1 MVIQL
6 PNNTQRN
13 VIISKDAV
21 HEEEMMVSNFVKLT
35 WNDATRYALPVGSY
49 IVYGGVKYRLFDEY
63 QPDASGECTFKYT
76 PQFESPAMWLKHIP
90 FLRIELDGTKRS
102 EWSFSG
108 YVSDLGAYL
117 LNFLV
122 TWGTDVDTE
131 FGTDFNPSAFVSNH
145 VQYSGGIGD
154 MIINIS
160 FSAVDVWSALTQ
172 IAGQLDCEFHVDLA
186 VHKLYIGTIATGTSE
201 TLTVGENVGVP
212 SISRNKEAYC
222 NRYVVHGGTRNLT
235 QQGADGTNYQSTNR
249 LTLPDYFEDSV
260 IDLREDWPTGDN
272 VPQQPEGWA
281 NIKASPTEPAITGEL
296 VMDDV
301 YPQVKFYL
309 YDLKQRLRK
318 RLLENGT
325 ESSETYA
332 TWYTKLAIRNGDNF
346 TTYKMQDSV
355 IATVVSKGTNSYG
368 QQYIVLNMAFG
379 SGSQFTGGRLR
390 PGFDEREYGL
400 YRVEISDGTNK
411 ELAQVSP
418 HGGGTMT
425 KCIFQGSSL
434 IYQNATPDAPSV
446 PGTEI
451 TFIGGIDIT
460 KAPKNNI
467 HSDRIAGVTLQCSFL
482 PNYAT
487 GALDSPLTGR
497 TFDIVTFNHSGTEHD
512 NEDVDAQGQ
521 PSQGMAFDDETFRIE
536 PVDENTLIIPQKS
549 SQTLYPR
556 ANATANVVNNIVSLI
571 GVKAPDTAIGVARTE
586 LLAAAIA
593 AIKRKRLDNNTYTV
607 KSYPQVFKSGNTS
620 LSVGQAVT
628 LINGTYTL
636 ATHVRKLVTRL
647 DFPEIVEITVGNE
660 KHKGPISTLKEQVN
674 TVVYYGGGGVSAP
687 AGGGSQSETPETTQM
702 AERLVDN
709 TPHRVW
715 GQPYW
720 QNGVPNDVS
729 GSLSDVENILMDGF
743 IEFGSNSRIYE
754 DSDRKLKLRGYN
766 GIEIEHNLFI
776 GTDLAIKTAAVG
788 ENGTDLLAYKS
799 GDWGGVT
806 GAHWFVGAAGVNG
819 FIRSYGELKRWK
831 DANTQY
837 RIWDESNLNPD
848 NYLPLTG
855 GSVEY
860 LTIASSSSDFSLEL
874 SESGISFKYG
884 GSEYGSISL
893 AQDSADM
900 VFDISSN
907 ATLGGAAIATE
918 SWVEQ
923 QGFLTSHQ
931 SLANYVTLDGT
942 ETITGQKTFGGIV
955 NLQSDVYVTP
965 TGTLYLQTYDSA
977 SRPVSSPAAS
987 QSWVSSQGFL
997 TSAALSGY
1005 ATTNQLDTGLA
1016 AKQDKITFVN
1026 TNGNTEAYFSYL
1038 HLPLTNS
1045 SGHAVLDLS
1054 GYLPLAGGT
1063 MTGSANMV
1071 SDLSA
1076 DNYTTRSGRAIG
1088 MVATLNQHPA
1098 QNDNGYRGGVLFM
1111 FGREEQYDPNAQQ
1124 AQSTQDKFE
1133 YVAINCLSEYKQ
1145 DWWSG
1150 SYGLKIAADNV
1161 YWKNKPLALAEQLN
1175 NYVSL
1180 SSQQTISG
1188 AKTFSADVTHSGTS
1202 KAKFGSLS
1210 SIFENSNNEL
1220 VLTGGNG
1227 IVLDDDTNIGNGY
1240 QLSFNNNNGISNY
1253 SNSYGDYL
1261 ELWGANG
1268 VIIDDAAFIRENDE
1282 LWKLAT
1288 EDWVENCIGSA
1299 ATLTIAQVT
1308 SSDQKVVTSGMTFTA
1323 SNGTYLL
1330 KGNGN
1335 NNGKIVLRARFT
1347 ASETCLVKVT
1357 LTASS
1362 EQNYDFGVVGLLD
1375 DDDLSSNSGSIG
1387 NRILAKASGN
1397 NNTVT
1402 KFVEVPAGDHYFEI
1416 GYVKDGSQ
1424 STYDDCATIKIEK
1437 VRTAFDCLPIS
1448 GGTMTGDLAMSYG
1461 TYLRLNGTGGGT
1473 AGMLYASGND
1483 LIMGGNNLK
1492 FYSDGNFTF
1501 NSAVITNGGSLCL
1514 GMSTPSE
1521 TYKLDVTGN
1530 TRLNGLVGIG
1540 TAPVSGYA
1548 IDIDGVARATRWDTT
1563 SDERLK
1569 DVTEQLEP
1577 SAEDIAAAPIVTFR
1591 WKEGDGNENLG
1602 TLAQYWQTVFPQ
1614 AVHEGMDGLLSM
1626 EYSTI
1631 ALASAVTA
1639 ARKAVALEQ
1648 RVSELER
1655 LLATK

>member
-1 MVIQL
+1 MNIQL
-6 PNNTQRN
+6 PDTQLN
-13 VIISKDAV
+13 VLISKDAV

-35 WNDATRYALPVGSY
+35 WNDATRYSLPVGSY

-63 QPDASGECTFKYT
+63 QPDASGERTYKYA
-76 PQFESPAMWLKHIP
+76 PQFEHPTMWLKHIP

-108 YVSDLGAYL
+108 YVRDLGAYL

-186 VHKLYIGTIATGTSE
+186 SHKLYIGTIATGTSE

-309 YDLKQRLRK
+309 YDLKHRLRK

-355 IATVVSKGTNSYG
+355 IATVVSNGTNSYG
-368 QQYIVLNMAFG
+368 QQYIILNMAFG
-379 SGSQFTGGRLR
+379 SGSQFTGGMLR
-390 PGFDEREYGL
+390 PGFDEMEYGL
-400 YRVEISDGTNK
+400 YWVEISDGTNK

-418 HGGGTMT
+418 HGGGTLT
-425 KCIFQGSSL
+425 KCIFQVESL
-434 IYQNATPDAPSV
+434 IYQNATT
-446 PGTEI
+446 GTEI

-521 PSQGMAFDDETFRIE
+521 ASQGMAFDDKTFRIE

-660 KHKGPISTLKEQVN
+660 KHKGPISTLKEQVS

-702 AERLVDN
+702 ADRLAGN

-754 DSDRKLKLRGYN
+754 DSYRKLKLRGYN
-766 GIEIEHNLFI
+766 GIETEHNLLI

-806 GAHWFVGAAGVNG
+806 GAHWFVGVAGVDG
-819 FIRSYGELKRWK
+819 FIRSDGELKRW
-831 DANTQY
+831 ANDENQY
-837 RIWDESNLNPD
+837 TIWDSSNLTPS
-848 NYLPLTG
+848 NYLQLTG
-855 GSVEY
+855 GTLKGTLTFADSNGNAYGAIRAEKIGNDEY
-860 LTIASSSSDFSLEL
+860 LYLWGNDGVLIDGLSVRKDSLIVPIEDVFL
-874 SESGISFKYG
+874 NLTG
-884 GSEYGSISL
+884 GMMEP
-893 AQDSADM
+893 
-900 VFDISSN
+900 
-907 ATLGGAAIATE
+907 GA
-918 SWVEQ
+918 
-923 QGFLTSHQ
+923 
-931 SLANYVTLDGT
+931 
-942 ETITGQKTFGGIV
+942 TIT
-955 NLQSDVYVTP
+955 LQEIENNIPVQ
-965 TGTLYLQTYDSA
+965 TLVA
-977 SRPVSSPAAS
+977 SRR
-987 QSWVSSQGFL
+987 WVDAQGFL
-997 TSAALSGY
+997 TSADMSGY
-1005 ATTNQLDTGLA
+1005 ATTSQLDTGLA
-1016 AKQDKITFVN
+1016 AKQNKTHFLN
-1026 TNGNTEAYFSYL
+1026 TNDSDTEVAFSYL
-1038 HLPLTNS
+1038 HLPLGSVNAGHASLDVLPS
-1045 SGHAVLDLS
+1045 SGGDMTGDIDMQSNYLRFNFDSYIHDESGTLEIYGYDGITMNKRPTVHAGDKYVSVALETDVYE
-1054 GYLPLAGGT
+1054 YLEGGT
-1063 MTGSANMV
+1063 ASI
-1071 SDLSA
+1071 
-1076 DNYTTRSGRAIG
+1076 SGT
-1088 MVATLNQHPA
+1088 V
-1098 QNDNGYRGGVLFM
+1098 V
-1111 FGREEQYDPNAQQ
+1111 
-1124 AQSTQDKFE
+1124 K
-1133 YVAINCLSEYKQ
+1133 KQ
-1145 DWWSG
+1145 D
-1150 SYGLKIAADNV
+1150 
-1161 YWKNKPLALAEQLN
+1161 
-1175 NYVSL
+1175 
-1180 SSQQTISG
+1180 
-1188 AKTFSADVTHSGTS
+1188 
-1202 KAKFGSLS
+1202 
-1210 SIFENSNNEL
+1210 
-1220 VLTGGNG
+1220 
-1227 IVLDDDTNIGNGY
+1227 
-1240 QLSFNNNNGISNY
+1240 
-1253 SNSYGDYL
+1253 
-1261 ELWGANG
+1261 
-1268 VIIDDAAFIRENDE
+1268 
-1282 LWKLAT
+1282 
-1288 EDWVENCIGSA
+1288 
-1299 ATLTIAQVT
+1299 
-1308 SSDQKVVTSGMTFTA
+1308 SGMTYSRDGNTYTL
-1323 SNGTYLL
+1323 NG
-1330 KGNGN
+1330 GNVD
-1335 NNGKIVLRARFT
+1335 NGAIILRVNFAVT
-1347 ASETCLVKVT
+1347 GSPVVKVT
-1357 LTASS
+1357 ITPSS
-1362 EQNYDFGVVGLLD
+1362 ESNYDFGAVGLLNTD
-1375 DDDLSSNSGSIG
+1375 TLSSDGGVTSSIIKNG
-1387 NRILAKASGN
+1387 ERTILAKASG
-1397 NNTVT
+1397 TTAVT
-1402 KFVEVPAGDHYFEI
+1402 SFFKATEGSNYIEICYAKDSSASSGSDKVTISFDTLGFVPVN
-1416 GYVKDGSQ
+1416 
-1424 STYDDCATIKIEK
+1424 
-1437 VRTAFDCLPIS
+1437 
-1448 GGTMTGDLAMSYG
+1448 GGTMKGDLNLGAHQLKFQNGQIENTTLDGGYMHFASAGGQFHFHGDTNYG
-1461 TYLRLNGTGGGT
+1461 TCVAAAFNQQSDLTLKNVKRYL
-1473 AGMLYASGND
+1473 
-1483 LIMGGNNLK
+1483 K
-1492 FYSDGNFTF
+1492 
-1501 NSAVITNGGSLCL
+1501 
-1514 GMSTPSE
+1514 PS
-1521 TYKLDVTGN
+1521 V
-1530 TRLNGLVGIG
+1530 
-1540 TAPVSGYA
+1540 
-1548 IDIDGVARATRWDTT
+1548 
-1563 SDERLK
+1563 
-1569 DVTEQLEP
+1569 
-1577 SAEDIAAAPIVTFR
+1577 EDIAAAPIIEFS
-1591 WKEGDGNENLG
+1591 WKGDTYRRLHLG
-1602 TLAQYWQTVFPQ
+1602 SAAQYWRDVFPQ
-1614 AVHEGMDGLLSM
+1614 ATLEDANGKLAMDYGA
-1626 EYSTI
+1626 I
-1631 ALASAVTA
+1631 ALAGAIAA

>member
-1 MVIQL
+1 MNIQL
-6 PNNTQRN
+6 PDTQLN
-13 VIISKDAV
+13 VLISKDAV

-63 QPDASGECTFKYT
+63 QPDASGERTYKYA
-76 PQFESPAMWLKHIP
+76 PQFEHPTMWLKHIP

-108 YVSDLGAYL
+108 YVRDLGAYL
-117 LNFLV
+117 LNFLI
-122 TWGTDVDTE
+122 TWGNDVDTE
-131 FGTDFNPSAFVSNH
+131 FGTDFNPSAFVSNV

-186 VHKLYIGTIATGTSE
+186 AHKLYIGTIATGTSE

-249 LTLPDYFEDSV
+249 LTLPDNFTDSV
-260 IDLREDWPTGDN
+260 INLKASN
-272 VPQQPEGWA
+272 KPEGISQADWNA
-281 NIKASPTEPAITGEL
+281 IKADQNEPSITGEL
-296 VMDDV
+296 VMDDI

-355 IATVVSKGTNSYG
+355 IATVVSNGTNSYG
-368 QQYIVLNMAFG
+368 QQYIILNMAFG
-379 SGSQFTGGRLR
+379 SGSQFTRGMLR

-400 YRVEISDGTNK
+400 YWVEISDGTNK

-418 HGGGTMT
+418 HGGGTLT
-425 KCIFQGSSL
+425 KCIFQVESL
-434 IYQNATPDAPSV
+434 IYQNATT
-446 PGTEI
+446 GTEI

-521 PSQGMAFDDETFRIE
+521 ASQGMAFDDETFRIE

-571 GVKAPDTAIGVARTE
+571 GVKAPDTAIVVARTE

-660 KHKGPISTLKEQVN
+660 KHKGPISTLKEQVS

-702 AERLVDN
+702 ADRLTGN

-806 GAHWFVGAAGVNG
+806 GAHWFVGVAGVDG
-819 FIRSYGELKRWK
+819 FIRSDGELKRWANNDNQYTIWDSENLDPTSFLTSDDLTNYAQK
-831 DANTQY
+831 NWVGENYLSKSGGIIKGTLEIDDTNDDPVVLISDDGDVTANGDLTLGGTAYVTEDNDLEQVATRTWVTNSGIAGCVTSVAPGAASSPQADSIVVTTPSGTDNFTVPFATRSSKLDVITAQNTSTTGTNYTEILQGTLAFSCDNLLASDTDNVALQVGYSVDKWQISALGGHLYVRQNDDANGRPTEWTAWRQVLDTGNWSTFITQSSLGVTDALAGKQNKIHFLN
-837 RIWDESNLNPD
+837 RNNNNTESDFSYL
-848 NYLPLTG
+848 YLPLR
-855 GSVEY
+855 
-860 LTIASSSSDFSLEL
+860 D
-874 SESGISFKYG
+874 
-884 GSEYGSISL
+884 
-893 AQDSADM
+893 
-900 VFDISSN
+900 
-907 ATLGGAAIATE
+907 
-918 SWVEQ
+918 
-923 QGFLTSHQ
+923 
-931 SLANYVTLDGT
+931 
-942 ETITGQKTFGGIV
+942 V
-955 NLQSDVYVTP
+955 N
-965 TGTLYLQTYDSA
+965 
-977 SRPVSSPAAS
+977 
-987 QSWVSSQGFL
+987 
-997 TSAALSGY
+997 SGY
-1005 ATTNQLDTGLA
+1005 AELDCVPVTGMNSFFLKSQLGVDNYPSR
-1016 AKQDKITFVN
+1016 V
-1026 TNGNTEAYFSYL
+1026 
-1038 HLPLTNS
+1038 
-1045 SGHAVLDLS
+1045 GHAV
-1054 GYLPLAGGT
+1054 
-1063 MTGSANMV
+1063 
-1071 SDLSA
+1071 
-1076 DNYTTRSGRAIG
+1076 G
-1088 MVATLNQHPA
+1088 MQSKLNQYGTG
-1098 QNDNGYRGGVLFM
+1098 DNGVRGGVYFM
-1111 FGREEQYDPNAQQ
+1111 FGRSSN
-1124 AQSTQDKFE
+1124 SSQDVFE
-1133 YVAINCLSEYKQ
+1133 RININCLAEYKS
-1145 DWWSG
+1145 DDYNSN
-1150 SYGLKIAADNV
+1150 YGLSITPTALTFLGNTV
-1161 YWKNKPLALAEQLN
+1161 YHAGNASSSI
-1175 NYVSL
+1175 VTL
-1180 SSQQTISG
+1180 SDQQTISG

-1210 SIFENSNNEL
+1210 SIYENSSNVL

-1227 IVLDDDTNIGNGY
+1227 IELNDDTNVGNGY
-1240 QLSFNNNNGISNY
+1240 SLTFNDENGIASSII
-1253 SNSYGDYL
+1253 SNSEYL
-1261 ELWGANG
+1261 RLWGIEG
-1268 VIIDDAAFIRENDE
+1268 VVIDDAAYVMENNE

-1288 EDWVENCIGSA
+1288 ESWVENCIGSA

-1330 KGNGN
+1330 KGNSN

-1347 ASETCLVKVT
+1347 VSEECLVKVT

-1362 EQNYDFGVVGLLD
+1362 EQNFDFGVVGLLD

-1387 NRILAKASGN
+1387 NKILAKASGN
-1397 NNTVT
+1397 NTIVT
-1402 KFVEVPAGDHYFEI
+1402 KFVKVSSGDHYFEI

-1437 VRTAFDCLPIS
+1437 IRTSFDCLPRS
-1448 GGTMTGDLAMSYG
+1448 GGTMTGDLNLGVSKLKFQNGHIENTTQDGGYMRLYSASGQFHFHGESAYG
-1461 TYLRLNGTGGGT
+1461 TCVAAAFTQQ
-1473 AGMLYASGND
+1473 
-1483 LIMGGNNLK
+1483 
-1492 FYSDGNFTF
+1492 SD
-1501 NSAVITNGGSLCL
+1501 A
-1514 GMSTPSE
+1514 
-1521 TYKLDVTGN
+1521 
-1530 TRLNGLVGIG
+1530 
-1540 TAPVSGYA
+1540 
-1548 IDIDGVARATRWDTT
+1548 
-1563 SDERLK
+1563 RLK
-1569 DVTEQLEP
+1569 EVTKHLTP
-1577 SAEDIAAAPIVTFR
+1577 GIEDIAAAPVVTFR
-1591 WKEGDGNENLG
+1591 WKDGDGNDNLG
-1602 TLAQYWQTVFPQ
+1602 SLAQYWQTVFPQ
-1614 AVHEGMDGLLSM
+1614 AVHEDADGHLSM
-1626 EYSTI
+1626 EYGTI

-1639 ARKAVALEQ
+1639 ARKVMDLERRVAL
-1648 RVSELER
+1648 LESR
-1655 LLATK
+1655 

>member
-63 QPDASGECTFKYT
+63 QPDASGERTYKYA
-76 PQFESPAMWLKHIP
+76 PQFEHPTMWLKHIP

-186 VHKLYIGTIATGTSE
+186 ANKLYIGTIATGTGE

-249 LTLPDYFEDSV
+249 LTLPDNFTDSV
-260 IDLREDWPTGDN
+260 INLKASN
-272 VPQQPEGWA
+272 KPEGISQADWNA
-281 NIKASPTEPAITGEL
+281 IKADQNEPSITGEL
-296 VMDDV
+296 VMDDI

-390 PGFDEREYGL
+390 PAPGFAEMEFGL
-400 YRVEISDGTNK
+400 YWVEISDGTNK

-418 HGGGTMT
+418 YGDGTLT
-425 KCIFQGSSL
+425 KCIYQDSSL
-434 IYQNATPDAPSV
+434 IWQNATT
-446 PGTEI
+446 GTEI

-660 KHKGPISTLKEQVN
+660 KHKGPISTLKEQVS

-687 AGGGSQSETPETTQM
+687 VGGGSQSETPETTQM

-709 TPHRVW
+709 TPHTIW
-715 GQPYW
+715 GQKYW
-720 QNGVPNDVS
+720 NDGKPENVA
-729 GSLSDVENILMDGF
+729 GSLEDVDDIYMSGTITFNDNSMIFEDASRRLNLVGYTGILARQNLYLASGF
-743 IEFGSNSRIYE
+743 
-754 DSDRKLKLRGYN
+754 
-766 GIEIEHNLFI
+766 
-776 GTDLAIKTAAVG
+776 AIKTVDG
-788 ENGTDLLAYKS
+788 NENGLDLLAYKTAS
-799 GDWGGVT
+799 QQAPVNGQGVN
-806 GAHWFVGAAGVNG
+806 HWFVGSQVVQGVL
-819 FIRSYGELKRWK
+819 RSNDPLVRYDGTDSFTIWDSSNLTPSDYLQRTGGTIKGELKIAVVTEDIYGGITTHK
-831 DANTQY
+831 
-837 RIWDESNLNPD
+837 SD
-848 NYLPLTG
+848 ND
-855 GSVEY
+855 EY
-860 LTIASSSSDFSLEL
+860 LYLWGNDGVLIDGL
-874 SESGISFKYG
+874 SVRKNSAIVPIENVFL
-884 GSEYGSISL
+884 SL
-893 AQDSADM
+893 A
-900 VFDISSN
+900 
-907 ATLGGAAIATE
+907 GGTMEPGA
-918 SWVEQ
+918 
-923 QGFLTSHQ
+923 
-931 SLANYVTLDGT
+931 
-942 ETITGQKTFGGIV
+942 TITLQEIV
-955 NLQSDVYVTP
+955 NNIPVQ
-965 TGTLYLQTYDSA
+965 TL
-977 SRPVSSPAAS
+977 VAS
-987 QSWVSSQGFL
+987 QRWVNAQGFL

-1005 ATTNQLDTGLA
+1005 
-1016 AKQDKITFVN
+1016 
-1026 TNGNTEAYFSYL
+1026 
-1038 HLPLTNS
+1038 LPL
-1045 SGHAVLDLS
+1045 SGGALTDDLS
-1054 GYLPLAGGT
+1054 VDGNLSVTGT
-1063 MTGSANMV
+1063 VEADSFIT
-1071 SDLSA
+1071 SDL
-1076 DNYTTRSGRAIG
+1076 
-1088 MVATLNQHPA
+1088 
-1098 QNDNGYRGGVLFM
+1098 
-1111 FGREEQYDPNAQQ
+1111 
-1124 AQSTQDKFE
+1124 K
-1133 YVAINCLSEYKQ
+1133 
-1145 DWWSG
+1145 
-1150 SYGLKIAADNV
+1150 
-1161 YWKNKPLALAEQLN
+1161 
-1175 NYVSL
+1175 
-1180 SSQQTISG
+1180 
-1188 AKTFSADVTHSGTS
+1188 
-1202 KAKFGSLS
+1202 
-1210 SIFENSNNEL
+1210 
-1220 VLTGGNG
+1220 
-1227 IVLDDDTNIGNGY
+1227 
-1240 QLSFNNNNGISNY
+1240 
-1253 SNSYGDYL
+1253 
-1261 ELWGANG
+1261 
-1268 VIIDDAAFIRENDE
+1268 
-1282 LWKLAT
+1282 KLAT
-1288 EDWVENCIGSA
+1288 EDWVEEQEYQTAAIETVYCYGNALTVTNKSVSIPLAGTNTPGVIQVGDGLTSNEDHLEVDTSIIASKDWVNKGYSNGRTTKYVEFPDYSWFNSNNYYSGYGGEDYFKALLKWCVAQIPTWRQNGEISASELNNASLCLTLIGSA
-1299 ATLTIAQVT
+1299 RPNG
-1308 SSDQKVVTSGMTFTA
+1308 SGTA
-1323 SNGTYLL
+1323 IINLY
-1330 KGNGN
+1330 
-1335 NNGKIVLRARFT
+1335 A
-1347 ASETCLVKVT
+1347 
-1357 LTASS
+1357 
-1362 EQNYDFGVVGLLD
+1362 
-1375 DDDLSSNSGSIG
+1375 
-1387 NRILAKASGN
+1387 ASGAWSG
-1397 NNTVT
+1397 
-1402 KFVEVPAGDHYFEI
+1402 EDDM
-1416 GYVKDGSQ
+1416 DGMP
-1424 STYDDCATIKIEK
+1424 K
-1437 VRTAFDCLPIS
+1437 
-1448 GGTMTGDLAMSYG
+1448 
-1461 TYLRLNGTGGGT
+1461 
-1473 AGMLYASGND
+1473 YASGVYFAPGTSEFVWHFRSWTVQANSAPVWYFSTFD
-1483 LIMGGNNLK
+1483 FSSIDADRLDGHHASDFLLLSGGGLTGNLAITDAELKVSNGNGGWVHQMVHTASGASESTYK
-1492 FYSDGNFTF
+1492 FYTSQNAQ
-1501 NSAVITNGGSLCL
+1501 NSTPVTGYEFDKDVKVKKLIADEVQADNINAGLDIIIDDASVSGKTGRFYVDNGSLYYQYDN
-1514 GMSTPSE
+1514 GTPM
-1521 TYKLDVTGN
+1521 K
-1530 TRLNGLVGIG
+1530 
-1540 TAPVSGYA
+1540 
-1548 IDIDGVARATRWDTT
+1548 
-1563 SDERLK
+1563 
-1569 DVTEQLEP
+1569 
-1577 SAEDIAAAPIVTFR
+1577 IV
-1591 WKEGDGNENLG
+1591 
-1602 TLAQYWQTVFPQ
+1602 
-1614 AVHEGMDGLLSM
+1614 
-1626 EYSTI
+1626 
-1631 ALASAVTA
+1631 
-1639 ARKAVALEQ
+1639 
-1648 RVSELER
+1648 
-1655 LLATK
+1655 